1 MKFRIIFLFVA
12 GLILLGCNADSG
24 KNNKIQQDS
33 LVTEEHHHHDDE
45 ADAIQMDGDKKWV
58 VVPEMM
64 KYIRNIEDAVVEFSK
79 KENTSFDDYKNLAQQ
94 IEKNLGDLTSNC
106 TMTGQAHD
114 ELHKWLVPFLDLS
127 KEFSESKNQEEAKN
141 NFQKVKE
148 SFEVFNKYFE

>member
-1 MKFRIIFLFVA
+1 MKIRIIFLFVA
-12 GLILLGCNADSG
+12 GFILFGCNSDSN
-24 KNNKIQQDS
+24 KNIKVQKDS
-33 LVTEEHHHHDDE
+33 LVVEEHHHNEE
-45 ADAIQMDGDKKWV
+45 ADAIQMDSGKKWV
-58 VVPEMM
+58 IVPEMM
-64 KYIRNIEDAVVEFSK
+64 KYLRNIENAVAEFPK
-79 KENTSFDDYKNLAQQ
+79 KENHSFDDYKILAQL
-94 IEKNLGDLTSNC
+94 IEKNLESLTSNC